1 MTEEERERFKQ
12 EGNKFDGKY
21 QRDLLRHA
29 LRIHDSPGHH
39 AAKTVDNLHIHPDD
53 CRPSFIDILGA
64 SINPDDLSIV
74 MTRNHLYI
82 SLFPNRPH
90 PTAPLKDRLNTLGI
104 RYKGPKYIY
113 DEESSIFRHASS
125 AIANQENQAPEFIND
140 LLKEIETPALR
151 LKTNSKRNLKMILEE
166 IKKQPIAAQIFKNAY
181 ESQEAGKINQKII
194 TALKNVIEI
203 MNAFFLDKKRQPKEL
218 AFYLNH
224 GSLTDHTLIKE
235 SLLLKELCSAPALSE
250 GDLGKYL
257 EQYFGIKI
265 IKMPLNS
272 IIPAHL
278 MTAFEEKKQAYIQEL
293 FDKATEIDL
302 KNNLYHRYYL
312 NQYQINSFD
321 QGVNLIK
328 KVNPIKEEDSY
339 NNDFNDLLE
348 NFLKDHVNSL
358 KLMKALLSGVTKR
371 NLATILMIIYRQVPE
386 KIELFK
392 QALSQDQISSIEETV
407 EILKSGE
414 FLNTDF
420 NLQ

>member
-1 MTEEERERFKQ
+1 
-12 EGNKFDGKY
+12 
-21 QRDLLRHA
+21 
-29 LRIHDSPGHH
+29 
-39 AAKTVDNLHIHPDD
+39 
-53 CRPSFIDILGA
+53 
-64 SINPDDLSIV
+64 
-74 MTRNHLYI
+74 
-82 SLFPNRPH
+82 
-90 PTAPLKDRLNTLGI
+90 
-104 RYKGPKYIY
+104 
-113 DEESSIFRHASS
+113 
-125 AIANQENQAPEFIND
+125 
-140 LLKEIETPALR
+140 
-151 LKTNSKRNLKMILEE
+151 
-166 IKKQPIAAQIFKNAY
+166 
-181 ESQEAGKINQKII
+181 
-194 TALKNVIEI
+194 
-203 MNAFFLDKKRQPKEL
+203 
-218 AFYLNH
+218 
-224 GSLTDHTLIKE
+224 
-235 SLLLKELCSAPALSE
+235 
-250 GDLGKYL
+250 
-257 EQYFGIKI
+257 
-265 IKMPLNS
+265 MPLNS

-358 KLMKALLSGVTKR
+358 KQMKALLSGVTKR

-407 EILKSGE
+407 QRLKRDE